1 MSVSD
6 RIKELKN
13 AAGLTTAELSEKSGV
28 PIGTL
33 NKILSNSTTSV
44 KVETLGAISV
54 ALGVSPSFLME
65 EGRDREE
72 DKKCPFPDFKR
83 VAAIT
88 PENLKLGDVDNNLN
102 EIISSL
108 KRLAASK
115 ADVVVFPELT
125 LSGYTLSD
133 LFYHGV
139 LLDKCKQALLKLA
152 DFSVNLDMI
161 FFVGCPLKKDG
172 RLYNTAVSISGGK
185 ILGVV
190 PKTFLPNYNE
200 FYERRQFSSLGDKPN
215 TTIEIGGENYPFGA
229 DLIFCEKGG
238 DLKIS
243 AEICEDLWV
252 ANSPSIKH
260 CLAGANL
267 IVNLSAGDELIGKA
281 EYRRNLVSMQSAK
294 CICAYAYSS
303 AGFGE
308 SSTDMVFSAHNMIYE
323 NGKKLAESKLFGDGF
338 AISDIDVSLL
348 SFERNKTADYENR
361 FSSSHENIY
370 FSLGAKRDEILRK
383 YSKTPFIPSDEN
395 ELEERINL
403 ILNIQ
408 STGLMR
414 RISHINCKTL
424 VIGVSGGLDST
435 LALLVAV
442 RAMDRLKRPRAD
454 VIGVTMPCFGTTKR
468 TKNNSILL
476 MKELGVT
483 AREIDISNT
492 VRSHFKDIGQSETQ
506 TDVTYENSQARE
518 RTQVIMDIANMTG
531 GIVVGTGDLSE
542 LALGWATYNGDHMSM
557 YGVNASIPK
566 TLVKYIVKHVA
577 KRTGGK
583 TEKILFDILDTPVS
597 PELIPA
603 DENGEI
609 KQKTEDLVG
618 PYILHDFFL
627 YHFIRS
633 GYSPSKIYLIALNT
647 FSGDFTDKEIYKWLE
662 KFVGRFFSQ
671 QFKRSCLPDGVKVG
685 SVSLSP
691 RGDWRMP
698 SDVSAKVWLD
708 DLKKVK
714 PE

>member
-1 MSVSD
+1 MNTNFGFV
-6 RIKELKN
+6 
-13 AAGLTTAELSEKSGV
+13 
-28 PIGTL
+28 
-33 NKILSNSTTSV
+33 
-44 KVETLGAISV
+44 
-54 ALGVSPSFLME
+54 
-65 EGRDREE
+65 
-72 DKKCPFPDFKR
+72 R
-83 VAAIT
+83 VAAAVPT
-88 PENLKLGDVDNNLN
+88 MKVADCAFN
-102 EIISSL
+102 
-108 KRLAASK
+108 AAQIK
-115 ADVVVFPELT
+115 QQIDEAIAEGVEVICFPELSLT
-125 LSGYTLSD
+125 GYTCAD
-133 LFYHGV
+133 LFFTQQLQQSSMRELESLCDYTRGKAIIV
-139 LLDKCKQALLKLA
+139 LVGAPLQVENDLFNCAFVMTDGEVVGIVPK
-152 DFSVNLDMI
+152 VNL
-161 FFVGCPLKKDG
+161 P
-172 RLYNTAVSISGGK
+172 NTG
-185 ILGVV
+185 
-190 PKTFLPNYNE
+190 E
-200 FYERRQFSSLGDKPN
+200 FYEKRWFTSGRAAREFTPGGIAPRIPK
-215 TTIEIGGENYPFGA
+215 IEIWSGEVPFGT
-229 DLIFCEKGG
+229 DLLFTTRNYTFGI
-238 DLKIS
+238 
-243 AEICEDLWV
+243 EICEDLWV